1 MRMAAPQT
9 MSASFANS
17 DGWTVSPPKLS
28 QFRFP
33 LTVMPSGV
41 NTRPSATTAAAIMGQ
56 ASLAENF
63 GETDSRLSGEV
74 VIVDEIPLKLLEG
87 RIGLPGI
94 GAVRRSVLGYLPKVQ
109 QGFSEVQ
116 QERWSVTR

>member
-1 MRMAAPQT
+1 M
-9 MSASFANS
+9 
-17 DGWTVSPPKLS
+17 
-28 QFRFP
+28 
-33 LTVMPSGV
+33 
-41 NTRPSATTAAAIMGQ
+41 
-56 ASLAENF
+56 
-63 GETDSRLSGEV
+63 
-74 VIVDEIPLKLLEG
+74 DEIPLKLLEG